1 MVIATTLS
9 STGMG
14 MVGGTDSASSAQ
26 RLSASATPGTLAGIK
41 EIALYSEMAR
51 SAWER
56 RRDSSKTPRHKPHAQ
71 NSEPRAMAVMVSGW
85 IAS

>member
-1 MVIATTLS
+1 MIATTLS

-14 MVGGTDSASSAQ
+14 MVGCTDSASSAQ

-41 EIALYSEMAR
+41 EMALYPEMAR
-51 SAWER
+51 PSR
-56 RRDSSKTPRHKPHAQ
+56 TPKPHAQ
-71 NSEPRAMAVMVSGW
+71 NSEPRAMAAMVSGW